1 MTTDLVEKC
10 ARALWQRERERA
22 THCDDVL
29 SSIKGQAIKPT
40 MDPFDEHRD
49 MWVGDALAV
58 IDALADGVSD
68 EMVEVFLK
76 SIKLDQSIN
85 DAVAA
90 KFMTSMQGKCR
101 REEMKL
107 IARDGIRSM
116 FAAIRAAKSR
126 EG

>member
-22 THCDDVL
+22 AHCDDVL
-29 SSIKGQAIKPT
+29 SSIRGQAIKPT

-68 EMVEVFLK
+68 EMMD
-76 SIKLDQSIN
+76 I
-85 DAVAA
+85 AA
-90 KFMTSMQGKCR
+90 KTLLVDPSRLSPGGVDELR
-101 REEMKL
+101 RAL
-107 IARDGIRSM
+107 S
-116 FAAIRAAKSR
+116 AAIRAAKSR